1 MILFTLFIEFFKIG
15 LFTIGGG
22 YAMIPLVKETVL
34 NYAWLDEGQF
44 YDFLGICES
53 TPGPI
58 AINMATFVGSSQGAT
73 LNSTWGSLLGSF
85 CATLGVVLPSF
96 LIILLIAAVLRNL
109 TDNKYFKG
117 FIDGVKPVVIGLIT
131 STGVVLLMKC
141 IGYVSIK
148 EFSINTVSVISF
160 TIITVVYFASKKFL
174 NKKMPAIPI
183 ILLSA
188 ASGLVFSLLLK

>member
-1 MILFTLFIEFFKIG
+1 MILWTLFIEFFKIG

-34 NYAWLDEGQF
+34 NYGWLPEGEF

-58 AINMATFVGSSQGAT
+58 AINMATYVGSVQG
-73 LNSTWGSLLGSF
+73 GILGSI

-96 LIILLIAAVLRNL
+96 IIILLIASILKNF

-117 FIDGVKPVVIGLIT
+117 FIEGVKPIVIALIT
-131 STGVVLLMKC
+131 ATGFTLLIKC
-141 IGYVSIK
+141 IGFVSLN
-148 EFSINTVSVISF
+148 EFDFNIVSTVCFALLTIIYFAYKKFAKRKLSTILLIVISAVLGM
-160 TIITVVYFASKKFL
+160 VV
-174 NKKMPAIPI
+174 
-183 ILLSA
+183 
-188 ASGLVFSLLLK
+188 SLLI